1 MDPVTIDPILPGENW
16 WCGVADDLAEFDL
29 TIKLETCA
37 PSRQRERPKD
47 PVSRV
52 SPNPKTGL
60 DQRLTRDWL
69 DF

>member
-1 MDPVTIDPILPGENW
+1 MDAVTIDSILPGENW
-16 WCGVADDLAEFDL
+16 WRGVADDLAEFDL

-37 PSRQRERPKD
+37 PTWQRERPKD

-60 DQRLTRDWL
+60 DRRLTRDWL

>member
-1 MDPVTIDPILPGENW
+1 MDAVTIGSILPGENCW
-16 WCGVADDLAEFDL
+16 RGVADDLAEFDL

-37 PSRQRERPKD
+37 PNWQRERPKD

-60 DQRLTRDWL
+60 DRRLTRDWL